1 MRILHSYILKEMLK
15 ALALALAAVAGVVCF
30 GLVLQALQQ
39 KGLGPF
45 TSLIYMG
52 LSVPMAVYL
61 ALPLAAVLAATLV
74 YGRLAAERE
83 VQACWA
89 SGIPI
94 SSLLWPAMLL
104 ALIGMGASLAL
115 SAWPLPESAY
125 AAKALA
131 LMDLERHFF
140 SQLND
145 GRISIKEANVQ
156 MTVDRVIDTTLY
168 GPTVKYRGPNGQTYC
183 YARYGRVEFDKARNE
198 AKLALWDALVVDEL
212 HAMPIRSK
220 VHSLVIPLPTYVP
233 RRADDLSL
241 WYLPLVQNHPEL
253 SDRVRMLK
261 ESTPEAVV
269 QYYKDAT
276 HAEVMAEMH
285 KRLATALG
293 CFGLVLVGAGL
304 GMYFHSGHLL
314 TAFGVAL
321 VPWFLSYLMT
331 WVAERAATRAVKNP
345 EDLIWIIWA
354 PNVLV
359 VLLGLAILAFIVW
372 FWCHPTTLRD
382 RILGRG

>member
-15 ALALALAAVAGVVCF
+15 TLVLALAAVAGVVCF

-39 KGLGPF
+39 KGLGPL
-45 TSLIYMG
+45 TSLLYMG

-74 YGRLAAERE
+74 YGRLAAEHE

-89 SGIPI
+89 SGIPV

-104 ALIGMGASLAL
+104 ALIGMGVSLAL

-145 GRISIKEANVQ
+145 GRISVKEANVQ

-183 YARYGRVEFDKARNE
+183 YAQYGRIEFDKARNE

-212 HAMPIRSK
+212 HAMPVRSK

-233 RRADDLSL
+233 RKSDDLSL

-253 SDRVRMLK
+253 ADRVRMLK
-261 ESTPEAVV
+261 ENTPEAVV
-269 QYYKDAT
+269 QYHKDAAR
-276 HAEVMAEMH
+276 AEVMAEMH

-331 WVAERAATRAVKNP
+331 WVAERAASRAVKNP
-345 EDLIWIIWA
+345 DDLMWIIWA

-359 VLLGLAILAFIVW
+359 VLLGLATLAFIVW

>member
-15 ALALALAAVAGVVCF
+15 ALVLALAAVAGVVCF

-45 TSLIYMG
+45 SSLLYMG

-74 YGRLAAERE
+74 YGRLAAEHE

-89 SGIPI
+89 SGIPV
-94 SSLLWPAMLL
+94 SSLLWPGVLL
-104 ALIGMGASLAL
+104 GLATCGL
-115 SAWPLPESAY
+115 SVGLAAWPLPASSY
-125 AAKALA
+125 AAQCLALA
-131 LMDLERHFF
+131 DIERHFF
-140 SQLND
+140 SELSD
-145 GRISIKEANVQ
+145 GRISVKEANVQ
-156 MTVDRVIDTTLY
+156 LTVDRVIDNTLY

-183 YARYGRVEFDKARNE
+183 YARYGKIEFDKARNE

-212 HAMPIRSK
+212 RTMPIRSA

-233 RRADDLSL
+233 RRENDLSL
-241 WYLPLVQNHPEL
+241 WRLMLIQNHPEL
-253 SDRVRMLK
+253 SDRVRKLK
-261 ESTPEAVV
+261 ESAPDSIV
-269 QYYKDAT
+269 QYHKDAAR
-276 HAEVMAEMH
+276 AEVMAEMH
-285 KRLATALG
+285 KRLASALG

-321 VPWFLSYLMT
+321 APWFGSYLMT
-331 WVAERAATRAVKNP
+331 WVADRAASRAIKNP
-345 EDLIWIIWA
+345 EGMMWVIWA

-359 VLLGLAILAFIVW
+359 VLLGFAILAFIVW
-372 FWCHPTTLRD
+372 AWCHPTTLRD
-382 RILGRG
+382 KVLGRK